1 MKENFVFKK
10 TMEDIAEYSKA
21 IELLRKMATE
31 LGLDPDKL
39 NHHNLITRCAK
50 ILKDT
55 VGFEAKAK
63 ELGYSSLGNALKALS
78 MMAERPGK
86 WDIST
91 LPQVYH
97 RPPMIWLQG
106 RKENKR
112 KDIEGSAPM
121 AVRHAERRHRTMMPL
136 LLEAWA
142 LIDGNPEEVEAL
154 EYNYLIGT
162 PNEYERFLY
171 ELIYNLEP
179 IPLEEEFEHAAIAAA
194 KPTTKEDPDV
204 EAMVALMVRQKETM
218 GEEICLPLIEQ
229 AAIKLIRENKHKRR

>member
-1 MKENFVFKK
+1 MRNN
-10 TMEDIAEYSKA
+10 
-21 IELLRKMATE
+21 ELLQFVHDWAVE
-31 LGLDPDKL
+31 LGIDPAHTNPSNIKLKL
-39 NHHNLITRCAK
+39 NKT
-50 ILKDT
+50 LKDSLA
-55 VGFEAKAK
+55 FEAKAK

-121 AVRHAERRHRTMMPL
+121 AIRHAERRHRTMMPL
-136 LLEAWA
+136 LLEVWA

-154 EYNYLIGT
+154 EHNYLIGT

-194 KPTTKEDPDV
+194 KPTTREDPDV
-204 EAMVALMVRQKETM
+204 EAMVALMVSQKETM

>member
-1 MKENFVFKK
+1 
-10 TMEDIAEYSKA
+10 MEDIAEYSKA
-21 IELLRKMATE
+21 IELLRKMAAD
-31 LGLDPDKL
+31 LGLETDKL

-121 AVRHAERRHRTMMPL
+121 AVRVAERRHRTMMPL
-136 LLEAWA
+136 LLEVWA

-154 EYNYLIGT
+154 EHNYLIGT

-179 IPLEEEFEHAAIAAA
+179 IPLEEEFEHAAIVAAI
-194 KPTTKEDPDV
+194 PTPTIKDPDV
-204 EAMVALMVRQKETM
+204 EAMVTLLILQKEAR
-218 GEEICLPLIEQ
+218 GEEICMPLIEQ
-229 AAIKLIRENKHKRR
+229 EAIAWVRNNKRKRR

>member
-1 MKENFVFKK
+1 MDFYKQSKKEQMRNN
-10 TMEDIAEYSKA
+10 
-21 IELLRKMATE
+21 ELLQFVHDWAVE
-31 LGLDPDKL
+31 LGIDPAHTNPSNIKLKL
-39 NHHNLITRCAK
+39 NKT
-50 ILKDT
+50 LKD
-55 VGFEAKAK
+55 GLAFEAKAK

-142 LIDGNPEEVEAL
+142 LIDGDPEEVEAL

-179 IPLEEEFEHAAIAAA
+179 IPLEEEFDTMTM
-194 KPTTKEDPDV
+194 PTPIKDPDV
-204 EAMVALMVRQKETM
+204 EAMVAVVARDFEGQEVSSLYLEQLAISRINKQKR
-218 GEEICLPLIEQ
+218 C
-229 AAIKLIRENKHKRR
+229 RR

>member
-1 MKENFVFKK
+1 MRNN
-10 TMEDIAEYSKA
+10 
-21 IELLRKMATE
+21 ELLQFVHDWAVE
-31 LGLDPDKL
+31 LGIDPAHINPSNIKLKL
-39 NHHNLITRCAK
+39 NKT
-50 ILKDT
+50 LKDSLA
-55 VGFEAKAK
+55 FEAKAK

-229 AAIKLIRENKHKRR
+229 AAIKLIRENKHKRK